1 MLPSIPQRQGI
12 KTRQIFYPER
22 DGFGIDPDP
31 AVGYLMPLADE
42 AGYGTGDTLVNAP
55 VFKGTRK
62 PDGVVNG
69 MITAEGE
76 NPYGMEFRTFPRVLR
91 EFFGAGGYVRPGG
104 GTTGLHRLF
113 IPTDP
118 DAEMGSCQLQDESR
132 ESPVQYHRYPGT
144 RPGTVNLAYAN
155 EGVARYGV
163 GFMGSGYEERTS
175 LGGTVNDEGYKAVSY
190 FNGHARLNGYFL
202 VGMTDF
208 SLSLDGGL
216 SRADAAFRS
225 GIAASIN
232 YGAINVSGR
241 LGLMFS
247 TVGSAP
253 ENNLNFYDMA
263 VNQTAVPLEVMY
275 TDAPPTIAD
284 QWCRIILA
292 ATRFSRRGFRP
303 GGAAGK
309 LITQDYRLVDDASA
323 DLAAEKFNTTRGPY
337 VLTTDNKI
345 GIKINGGATIPIT
358 LGTAST
364 TITNA
369 AAVAAINANVTFSAL
384 AVAEEF
390 NGRIMLRTIGKGST
404 YSIQIDTA
412 QTDSAHTIL
421 GFDGVAFTGYSDTP
435 LLIEFYNDIVVDL

>member
-22 DGFGIDPDP
+22 SGFGIDPSP

-42 AGYGTGDTLVNAP
+42 AGFGTSDSLVRAP
-55 VFKGTRK
+55 IFKGTRK

-91 EFFGAGGYVRPGG
+91 EFFGVGGYVRPGG
-104 GTTGLHRLF
+104 GSTSLHKMF
-113 IPTDP
+113 IPIDP
-118 DAEMGSCQLQDESR
+118 DAEMGSCQIQEESR
-132 ESPVQYHRYPGT
+132 ETPTQYIRNRGV
-144 RPGTVNLAYAN
+144 RPGTINLSYAN
-155 EGVARYGV
+155 EGVARWGG
-163 GFMGSGYEERTS
+163 GFMGSGDEVRTN

-190 FNGHARLNGYFL
+190 FNGHARLNGYYL

-216 SRADAAFRS
+216 SRADAAFR
-225 GIAASIN
+225 GGVAASIN
-232 YGAINVSGR
+232 YGAINVTGR

-247 TVGSAP
+247 TAGSAP

-263 VNQTAVPLEVMY
+263 VNQTPVPLEVMY
-275 TDAPPTIAD
+275 TDAPPAISD
-284 QWCRIILA
+284 SWCRIILA

-309 LITQDYRLVDDASA
+309 LITQDYQLIDDASA
-323 DLAAEKFNTTRGPY
+323 DIAAEKFSINRGPY
-337 VLTTDNKI
+337 TLTTNNKL
-345 GIKINGGATIPIT
+345 GIKVNGGATIPIT

-364 TITNA
+364 TITLA
-369 AAVAAINANVTFSAL
+369 AAIAAINANVTFSNL
-384 AVAEEF
+384 AIAEEF
-390 NGRIMLRTIGKGST
+390 NGRIMLRTIGKGSN

-412 QTDSAHTIL
+412 QTDSAHSIL

-435 LLIEFYNDIVVDL
+435 LLIEFYNDIIVDL